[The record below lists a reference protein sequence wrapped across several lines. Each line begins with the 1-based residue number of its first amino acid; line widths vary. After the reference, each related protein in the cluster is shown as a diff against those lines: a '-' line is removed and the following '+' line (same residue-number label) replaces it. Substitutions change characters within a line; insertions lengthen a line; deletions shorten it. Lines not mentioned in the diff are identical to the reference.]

1 MKVLFKSL
9 EELSLEYPVKE
20 DDGFLFIND
29 KYMSKAIIKFFGKEV
44 EAEYNEQYDSYI
56 VGDYSFHPSF
66 IKSVITDSGE
76 LMSHIHLIKKNLD
89 TYAIRS
95 KELIKDLADA
105 HLAQYNYISIHNK
118 YSKEIN
124 NKIRRIERE
133 YDIVC
138 SLIDKYEMAY
148 NVNKD

>member
-1 MKVLFKSL
+1 
-9 EELSLEYPVKE
+9 
-20 DDGFLFIND
+20 
-29 KYMSKAIIKFFGKEV
+29 
-44 EAEYNEQYDSYI
+44 
-56 VGDYSFHPSF
+56 
-66 IKSVITDSGE
+66 
-76 LMSHIHLIKKNLD
+76 MSHIDIIKKNLD

-148 NVNKD
+148 IAGKGEI